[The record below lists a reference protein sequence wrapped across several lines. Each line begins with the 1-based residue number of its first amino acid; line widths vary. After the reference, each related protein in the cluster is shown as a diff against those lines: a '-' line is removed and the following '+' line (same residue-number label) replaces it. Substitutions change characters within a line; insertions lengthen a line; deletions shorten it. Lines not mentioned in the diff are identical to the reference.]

1 MRRDPP
7 GAASPLAGKCAWP
20 GGRGRP
26 RLAAAMRSFFKRLKE
41 GRKYRKWLACGRPD
55 PPPPMAKHEMLRE
68 YARRFG
74 LRVLV
79 ESGTFRGDT
88 VEALRREFATV
99 HSIELAPKFHELAK
113 QRFAGVPNVVLHQG
127 DSGKLLAELV
137 KKLDAPVLFWLD
149 GHYSGG
155 DTAQGESNCPVRQ
168 ELEAIFG
175 GMAQPFA
182 VLIDDAR
189 CFRNPKAKDYPPVEE
204 IEAFVAARRPDMGV
218 EVAMDCIR
226 LAPKC

>member
-1 MRRDPP
+1 MI
-7 GAASPLAGKCAWP
+7 GWL
-20 GGRGRP
+20 
-26 RLAAAMRSFFKRLKE
+26 KRLKE
-41 GRKYRKWLACGRPD
+41 RRKYRQWMAGGRPD
-55 PPPPMAKHEMLRE
+55 PPPPLAKHEMLRE
-68 YARRFG
+68 YARRYG

-88 VEALRREFATV
+88 VAAMREEFRTV
-99 HSIELAPKFHELAK
+99 HSIELAPKFHELARR
-113 QRFAGVPNVVLHQG
+113 RFAGVGNVVLHQG
-127 DSGKLLAELV
+127 DSGKVLAGLV
-137 KKLDAPVLFWLD
+137 GKLDAPTLFWLD

-168 ELEAIFG
+168 ELAAIFG
-175 GMAQPFA
+175 GMRQPFV

-204 IEAFVAARRPDMGV
+204 IEAMVASTRPDLAV

-226 LAPKC
+226 IAPRS